1 MKTLTLISLLFC
13 STVFFANNP
22 KTPPLKISQYNYF
35 DFMDKFAL
43 DDTSVVIIDFFL
55 RTHNEK
61 TIGEMS
67 ESPLNSTVQATTS
80 GPSPV
85 VNQLPVHK
93 KYLHLKYSKKRLA
106 KTLNKYNNGK
116 GVSKSLSKKIIKH
129 YQVMALQNGN

>member
-1 MKTLTLISLLFC
+1 MLLHLLLIISRFTSSQKHLIMKTLILISLLFC
-13 STVFFANNP
+13 STIFFANNP

-93 KYLHLKYSKKRLA
+93 KIS
-106 KTLNKYNNGK
+106 TPQ
-116 GVSKSLSKKIIKH
+116 I
-129 YQVMALQNGN
+129 Q